1 MLKGFMPSQE
11 KLEAL
16 RWLLHRAAKK
26 YQNPGILEM
35 PLNFEDRGNE
45 NCFRK
50 QFYITRWRWDL
61 NPRKIFLPSH
71 AFEACT
77 FGHSDTPPRSTSI
90 IL

>member
-35 PLNFEDRGNE
+35 PLNLKTAEMKIVFEN
-45 NCFRK
+45 NF
-50 QFYITRWRWDL
+50 T
-61 NPRKIFLPSH
+61 
-71 AFEACT
+71 
-77 FGHSDTPPRSTSI
+77 
-90 IL
+90 